1 MRKQTWLAVMIFS
14 CGVWI
19 TGCGAA
25 DKSYQKGIEAMQ
37 AGKYEDAGS
46 YFEKAIQKNG
56 ERAEYYIA
64 YGMYLN
70 RQGQYKDALK
80 QFKDAYQDTTNTIA
94 NVNNKQ
100 VYLGQAVSYYYL
112 GDYEKSVELCD
123 KALKLKNTTS
133 LNSRLWCSKGVALE
147 RLGQIEDALKAY
159 NEAVQA
165 DKDNWQAYYR
175 MSAIYL
181 SDDDSQITKDADA
194 AQQAREFLVA
204 AYKNGEKDVGYYL
217 GELYFLQGD
226 TDQGRKYLEKYVSKA
241 NGDYLTDA
249 YNELA
254 TMAIEEG
261 DYSQA
266 EEYLTQGRNAASGEA
281 AQKLWKNQ
289 MILMERQGM
298 FGEARKIAGE
308 YLQKY
313 PDDKDMK
320 REYRFLKTRDD
331 IAKGTGTVAGE
342 DTTVAS
348 PAPSQGVDDGTADAG
363 TDTKGTSSENGQ
375 DTVGTVETTQAPSG
389 QSTVTTRQPERTESS
404 TGSQSIPAASTIP
417 SVKQTAVPRQSTAEK
432 TTEPLTNT
440 EEKVGY

>member
-1 MRKQTWLAVMIFS
+1 MRKQTWLAMIILS

-25 DKSYQKGIEAMQ
+25 DKSYQKGIAAMQ

-70 RQGQYKDALK
+70 QQGQYEDALK
-80 QFKDAYQDTTNTIA
+80 QFKDAYQDTSNTIA

-100 VYLGQAVSYYYL
+100 VYLGQTISYYHL
-112 GDYEKSVELCD
+112 GDYEKSLELCD

-133 LNSRLWCSKGVALE
+133 LNSRLWCSKGVVLE
-147 RLGQIEDALKAY
+147 SLGQTEDALKAY

-165 DKDNWQAYYR
+165 DKENWQAYYR

-181 SDDDSQITKDADA
+181 SDDDQVAKDADA
-194 AQQAREFLVA
+194 AQQAREFLIA
-204 AYKNGEKDVGYYL
+204 AYKKGEKDVGYYL

-226 TDQGRKYLEKYVSKA
+226 TDQGKKYLEKYVSKA

-254 TMAIEEG
+254 AMAIEAG

-313 PDDKDMK
+313 PDDTDMK
-320 REYRFLKTRDD
+320 REYRFLKTRDN
-331 IAKGTGTVAGE
+331 IAKGTGAVNSG
-342 DTTVAS
+342 DTAAAS
-348 PAPSQGVDDGTADAG
+348 SAPSMDEDNAAGTG

-375 DTVGTVETTQAPSG
+375 DTVGTVENTQAPSG
-389 QSTVTTRQPERTESS
+389 QSTVATRQPERTESS
-404 TGSQSIPAASTIP
+404 TGGQSVPAASTAP
-417 SVKQTAVPRQSTAEK
+417 AAKQTAAPQQSTAAR
-432 TTEPLTNT
+432 TTAPLTNT

>member
-70 RQGQYKDALK
+70 RQGQYEDALK
-80 QFKDAYQDTTNTIA
+80 QFKAAYQDTTNTIA

-181 SDDDSQITKDADA
+181 SDDSQITKDADA

-204 AYKNGEKDVGYYL
+204 AYKKGEKDVGYYL

-261 DYSQA
+261 DYSRA

-348 PAPSQGVDDGTADAG
+348 PAPSQGVDDGTAGAG
-363 TDTKGTSSENGQ
+363 TDTKGTSS
-375 DTVGTVETTQAPSG
+375 DTVGTLETTQAPSR

>member
-1 MRKQTWLAVMIFS
+1 
-14 CGVWI
+14 
-19 TGCGAA
+19 
-25 DKSYQKGIEAMQ
+25 
-37 AGKYEDAGS
+37 
-46 YFEKAIQKNG
+46 
-56 ERAEYYIA
+56 
-64 YGMYLN
+64 
-70 RQGQYKDALK
+70 
-80 QFKDAYQDTTNTIA
+80 
-94 NVNNKQ
+94 
-100 VYLGQAVSYYYL
+100 
-112 GDYEKSVELCD
+112 
-123 KALKLKNTTS
+123 
-133 LNSRLWCSKGVALE
+133 
-147 RLGQIEDALKAY
+147 
-159 NEAVQA
+159 
-165 DKDNWQAYYR
+165 

-181 SDDDSQITKDADA
+181 SDDSQITKDADA

-204 AYKNGEKDVGYYL
+204 AYKKGEKDVGYYL

-261 DYSQA
+261 DYSRA

-348 PAPSQGVDDGTADAG
+348 PAPSQGVDDGTAGAG
-363 TDTKGTSSENGQ
+363 TDTKGTSSDKGQ
-375 DTVGTVETTQAPSG
+375 DTVGTLETTQAPSR

-432 TTEPLTNT
+432 TIEPLTNT

>member
-70 RQGQYKDALK
+70 RQGQYEDALK
-80 QFKDAYQDTTNTIA
+80 QFKAAYQDTTNTIA

-181 SDDDSQITKDADA
+181 SDDSQITKDADA

-204 AYKNGEKDVGYYL
+204 AYKKGEKDVGYYL

-261 DYSQA
+261 DYSRA

-348 PAPSQGVDDGTADAG
+348 PAPSQGVDDGTAGAG
-363 TDTKGTSSENGQ
+363 TDTKGTLSDNGQ
-375 DTVGTVETTQAPSG
+375 DTVGTLETTQAPSR

-432 TTEPLTNT
+432 TTEPLTKT